1 MTRQAEQ
8 KWVRI
13 VVWIEGGI
21 DTMNTVKWAGV
32 VVFLVGIAVM
42 GVYSMYPLFYQN
54 VEEAT
59 ILFGLKIS
67 MVLMGIGAAILII
80 TMSIERYKDWKK
92 MKEEIDEK
100 ELRP

>member
-1 MTRQAEQ
+1 
-8 KWVRI
+8 
-13 VVWIEGGI
+13 
-21 DTMNTVKWAGV
+21 MNTVNWAGV
-32 VVFLVGIAVM
+32 AVFLVGMVIM
-42 GVYSMYPLFYQN
+42 GAYSMYPLFYQK
-54 VEEAT
+54 VEEST
-59 ILFGLKIS
+59 ILFGIKVS

>member
-1 MTRQAEQ
+1 MKIT
-8 KWVRI
+8 
-13 VVWIEGGI
+13 
-21 DTMNTVKWAGV
+21 NWAGV
-32 VVFLVGIAVM
+32 AVFLVGVVIM
-42 GVYSMYPLFYQN
+42 GVYSMYPLFYTQ
-54 VEEAT
+54 VEEST
-59 ILFGLKIS
+59 ILFGIKVS